1 MNEKQLPKNKMAK
14 PLLFGAVIFLLLVLS
29 SSFLFG
35 VLSYAFADEAIQISE
50 QHFFKNSEGNLNI
63 AGLLKND
70 GDMPVH
76 VIVGLNITSKISAF
90 DTIASPDQ
98 HVSTIQN
105 TTYSRIVFPSTS
117 SPFKFA
123 VPPDSSIIQK
133 AFIAD
138 IQEFPVPLYDNLVLN
153 YSNVPVGDNKALV
166 GTVKNV
172 GLVDIHNVSI
182 YASVHDKNRTQVDSV
197 KSNLI
202 PVLEPSQESGF
213 NAIPDP
219 NLRDEVEYFSCAGL
233 DYDQPIT
240 TLRVDDDEFIPYD
253 LRAIAKISTL
263 EYVNSTDSISFGVE
277 HYNPEGGDLSLK
289 VPQLSENQSLSVM
302 MDDKIYNKPLI
313 RLDGKTISIDLFIP
327 PGDHEMNIQGIRNRT

>member
-1 MNEKQLPKNKMAK
+1 MNEKRLPKNNTVKS
-14 PLLFGAVIFLLLVLS
+14 LLFGAVIWLLLILS
-29 SSFLFG
+29 PSFLFG
-35 VLSYAFADEAIQISE
+35 MFSFAFADEATRISE
-50 QHFFKNSEGNLNI
+50 QHLFKNSEGNLNI
-63 AGLLKND
+63 AGLVKND
-70 GDMPVH
+70 GNMPVH
-76 VIVGLNITSKISAF
+76 VIVGLNITSKISVN
-90 DTIASPDQ
+90 DTRSSPDQ

-105 TTYSRIVFPSTS
+105 TTFSRIVFPSTS

-138 IQEFPVPLYDNLVLN
+138 VQEFPAPLYDNLVLN
-153 YSNVPVGDNKALV
+153 YSNVPVGDNKALE

-172 GLVDIHNVSI
+172 GIVDIHNVSI
-182 YASVHDKNRTQVDSV
+182 YASVHNKNRTQIDSV

-202 PVLEPSQESGF
+202 PVLKPSQESAF
-213 NAIPDP
+213 NAIPEP
-219 NLRDEVEYFSCAGL
+219 NLREEVEYFSCAGL

-263 EYVNSTDSISFGVE
+263 EYVNSTDSISFGVK

-289 VPQLSENQSLSVM
+289 VPQLSENQTIFVM
-302 MDDKIYNKPLI
+302 MDDKTYDKPSI
-313 RLDGKTISIDLFIP
+313 NMDGKTINIDLFIP
-327 PGDHEMNIQGIRNRT
+327 PGDHEMKIQGIRNRM

>member
-1 MNEKQLPKNKMAK
+1 MNEKRLPKNNTVKS
-14 PLLFGAVIFLLLVLS
+14 LLFGAVIWLLLILS
-29 SSFLFG
+29 PSFLFG
-35 VLSYAFADEAIQISE
+35 MFSFAFADEATRISE
-50 QHFFKNSEGNLNI
+50 QHLFKNSEGILNI
-63 AGLLKND
+63 AGLVKND
-70 GDMPVH
+70 GNMPVH
-76 VIVGLNITSKISAF
+76 VIVGLNITSKISVN
-90 DTIASPDQ
+90 DTRSSPDQ

-105 TTYSRIVFPSTS
+105 TTFSRIVFPSTS

-138 IQEFPVPLYDNLVLN
+138 VQEFPAPLYDNLVLN
-153 YSNVPVGDNKALV
+153 YSNVPVGDNKALE

-172 GLVDIHNVSI
+172 GIVDIHNVSI
-182 YASVHDKNRTQVDSV
+182 YASVHNKNRTQIDSV

-202 PVLEPSQESGF
+202 PVLKPGQESVF
-213 NAIPDP
+213 NAIPEP
-219 NLRDEVEYFSCAGL
+219 NLREEVEYFSCAGL

-263 EYVNSTDSISFGVE
+263 EYVNSTDSISFGVK

-289 VPQLSENQSLSVM
+289 VPQLSENQTIFVM
-302 MDDKIYNKPLI
+302 MDDKTYDKPSI
-313 RLDGKTISIDLFIP
+313 NMDGKTINIDLFIP
-327 PGDHEMNIQGIRNRT
+327 PGDHEMKIQGIRNRM

>member
-1 MNEKQLPKNKMAK
+1 MNEKRLPKNNITK
-14 PLLFGAVIFLLLVLS
+14 PLLFGAVICLLLIVS
-29 SSFLFG
+29 PSFLFG
-35 VLSYAFADEAIQISE
+35 VFSYAFADEATRISE
-50 QHFFKNSEGNLNI
+50 QHFFKNSKGNLNI
-63 AGLLKND
+63 AGLVKND
-70 GDMPVH
+70 GNMPVH
-76 VIVGLNITSKISAF
+76 VIVGLNITSKISVN
-90 DTIASPDQ
+90 DTRASTDQ

-133 AFIAD
+133 AFISD
-138 IQEFPVPLYDNLVLN
+138 VQEFPVPLYDNLVLN
-153 YSNVPVGDNKALV
+153 YSNVPVADNKALV

-182 YASVHDKNRTQVDSV
+182 YASVHNKNRTQIDSV

-202 PVLEPSQESGF
+202 PVLKPGQESAF

-219 NLRDEVEYFSCAGL
+219 NLRGEVEYFSCAGL
-233 DYDQPIT
+233 DFNQPIN

-263 EYVNSTDSISFGVE
+263 EYVNSTDSISFGVK

-289 VPQLSENQSLSVM
+289 VPQLSANQTIFVM
-302 MDDKIYNKPLI
+302 MDDKTYDKPSI
-313 RLDGKTISIDLFIP
+313 RMDGKTINIDLFIP
-327 PGDHEMNIQGIRNRT
+327 PGDHEMNIQGIRNRM

>member
-1 MNEKQLPKNKMAK
+1 MNEKRLPKNNTVKS
-14 PLLFGAVIFLLLVLS
+14 LLFGAVIWLLLILS
-29 SSFLFG
+29 PSFLFG
-35 VLSYAFADEAIQISE
+35 MFSFAFADEATRISE
-50 QHFFKNSEGNLNI
+50 QHLFKNSEGNLNI
-63 AGLLKND
+63 AGLVKND
-70 GDMPVH
+70 GNMPVH
-76 VIVGLNITSKISAF
+76 VIVGLNITSKISVN
-90 DTIASPDQ
+90 DTRSPDQ

-105 TTYSRIVFPSTS
+105 TTFSRIVFPSTS

-138 IQEFPVPLYDNLVLN
+138 VQEFPAPLYDNLVLN
-153 YSNVPVGDNKALV
+153 YSNVPVGDNKALE

-172 GLVDIHNVSI
+172 GIVDIHNVSI
-182 YASVHDKNRTQVDSV
+182 YASVHNKNRTQIDSV

-202 PVLEPSQESGF
+202 PVLKPGQESAF
-213 NAIPDP
+213 NAIPEP
-219 NLRDEVEYFSCAGL
+219 NLREEVEYFSCAGL

-263 EYVNSTDSISFGVE
+263 EYVNSTDSISFGVK

-289 VPQLSENQSLSVM
+289 VPQLSENQTIFVM
-302 MDDKIYNKPLI
+302 MDDKTYDKPSI
-313 RLDGKTISIDLFIP
+313 NMDGKTINIDLFIP
-327 PGDHEMNIQGIRNRT
+327 PGDHEMKIQGIRNRM

>member
-1 MNEKQLPKNKMAK
+1 MNEKQLLKNNMVR
-14 PLLFGAVIFLLLVLS
+14 PLLFGAVICLLLILS
-29 SSFLFG
+29 PTFLFG
-35 VLSYAFADEAIQISE
+35 VFSYAFEDEATRISE
-50 QHFFKNSEGNLNI
+50 QHFFKNSKGNLNI
-63 AGLLKND
+63 AGLVKND
-70 GDMPVH
+70 GNMPVH
-76 VIVGLNITSKISAF
+76 VIVGLNITSKFIVS
-90 DTIASPDQ
+90 DTRSSTDQ

-138 IQEFPVPLYDNLVLN
+138 VQEFPTPLYDNLVLN
-153 YSNVPVGDNKALV
+153 YSNVPVGDNKALE

-172 GLVDIHNVSI
+172 GIVDIHNVSI
-182 YASVHDKNRTQVDSV
+182 YASVHNKNRTQIDSV

-202 PVLEPSQESGF
+202 PVLKPGQESVF
-213 NAIPDP
+213 NAIPEP
-219 NLRDEVEYFSCAGL
+219 NLREEVEYFSCAGL

-263 EYVNSTDSISFGVE
+263 EYVNSTDSISFGVK

-289 VPQLSENQSLSVM
+289 VPQVSANQTIFVM
-302 MDDKIYNKPLI
+302 MDDKTYDKPSI
-313 RLDGKTISIDLFIP
+313 NMDGKTINIDLFIP
-327 PGDHEMNIQGIRNRT
+327 PGDHEMKIQGIRNRM

>member
-1 MNEKQLPKNKMAK
+1 MSEKQLPKNNMAK
-14 PLLFGAVIFLLLVLS
+14 PLLFGVVICLLLILS
-29 SSFLFG
+29 PSFLFG
-35 VLSYAFADEAIQISE
+35 VFSFAFADEATRISE
-50 QHFFKNSEGNLNI
+50 QHFFKNSKGNLNI
-63 AGLLKND
+63 AGLVKND
-70 GDMPVH
+70 GNMPVH
-76 VIVGLNITSKISAF
+76 VIVGLNITSKISVN
-90 DTIASPDQ
+90 DTRASTDQ

-133 AFIAD
+133 AFISD
-138 IQEFPVPLYDNLVLN
+138 VQEFPVPLYDNLVLN
-153 YSNVPVGDNKALV
+153 YSNVPVADNKALV

-182 YASVHDKNRTQVDSV
+182 YASVHNKNRTQIDSV

-202 PVLEPSQESGF
+202 PVLKPGQESAF

-219 NLRDEVEYFSCAGL
+219 TLRGEVEYFSCAGL
-233 DYDQPIT
+233 DFDQPIN

-263 EYVNSTDSISFGVE
+263 EYVNSTDSISFGVK

-289 VPQLSENQSLSVM
+289 VPQLSANQTIFIM
-302 MDDKIYNKPLI
+302 MDDKTYDKPSI
-313 RLDGKTISIDLFIP
+313 RMDGKTINIDLFVP
-327 PGDHEMNIQGIRNRT
+327 PGDHEINIQGIRNRM

>member
-1 MNEKQLPKNKMAK
+1 MNEKRLPKNNITK
-14 PLLFGAVIFLLLVLS
+14 PLLFGAVICLLLIVS
-29 SSFLFG
+29 PSFLFG
-35 VLSYAFADEAIQISE
+35 VFSYAFADEATRISE
-50 QHFFKNSEGNLNI
+50 QHFFKNSKGNLNI
-63 AGLLKND
+63 AGLVKND
-70 GDMPVH
+70 GNMPVH
-76 VIVGLNITSKISAF
+76 VIVGLNITSKISVN
-90 DTIASPDQ
+90 DTRASTDQ

-133 AFIAD
+133 AFISD
-138 IQEFPVPLYDNLVLN
+138 VQEFPVPLYDNLVLN
-153 YSNVPVGDNKALV
+153 YSNVPVADNKALV

-182 YASVHDKNRTQVDSV
+182 YASVHNKNRTQIDSV
-197 KSNLI
+197 QSNLI
-202 PVLEPSQESGF
+202 PVLKPGQESAF

-219 NLRDEVEYFSCAGL
+219 NLRGEVEYFSCAGL
-233 DYDQPIT
+233 DFNQPIN

-263 EYVNSTDSISFGVE
+263 EYVNSTDSISFGVK

-289 VPQLSENQSLSVM
+289 VPQLSANQTIFVM
-302 MDDKIYNKPLI
+302 MDDKTYDKPSI
-313 RLDGKTISIDLFIP
+313 RMDGKTINIDLFIP
-327 PGDHEMNIQGIRNRT
+327 PGDHEMNIQGIRNRM

>member
-1 MNEKQLPKNKMAK
+1 MNEKRLPKNNTVKS
-14 PLLFGAVIFLLLVLS
+14 LLFGAVIWLLLILS
-29 SSFLFG
+29 PSFLFG
-35 VLSYAFADEAIQISE
+35 MFSFAFADEATRISE
-50 QHFFKNSEGNLNI
+50 QHLFKNSEGNLNI
-63 AGLLKND
+63 AGLVKND
-70 GDMPVH
+70 GNMPVH
-76 VIVGLNITSKISAF
+76 VIVGLNITSKISVN
-90 DTIASPDQ
+90 DTRSSPDQ

-105 TTYSRIVFPSTS
+105 TTFSRIVFPSTS

-138 IQEFPVPLYDNLVLN
+138 VQEFPAPLYDNLVLN
-153 YSNVPVGDNKALV
+153 YSNVPVGDNKALE

-172 GLVDIHNVSI
+172 GIVDIHNVSI
-182 YASVHDKNRTQVDSV
+182 YASVHNKNRTQIDSV

-202 PVLEPSQESGF
+202 PVLKPGQESVF
-213 NAIPDP
+213 NAIPEP
-219 NLRDEVEYFSCAGL
+219 NLREEVEYFSCAGL

-263 EYVNSTDSISFGVE
+263 EYVNSTDSISFGVK

-289 VPQLSENQSLSVM
+289 VPQLSENQTIFVM
-302 MDDKIYNKPLI
+302 MDDKTYDKPSI
-313 RLDGKTISIDLFIP
+313 NMDGKTINIDLFIP
-327 PGDHEMNIQGIRNRT
+327 PGDHEMKIQGIRNRM

>member
-1 MNEKQLPKNKMAK
+1 MNEKQLSKNNMAK
-14 PLLFGAVIFLLLVLS
+14 PLLFGAVICLLILS
-29 SSFLFG
+29 PSFLFG
-35 VLSYAFADEAIQISE
+35 VYSYAFADEATRISE
-50 QHFFKNSEGNLNI
+50 QHFFKNSIGNLNI
-63 AGLLKND
+63 VGLVKND
-70 GDMPVH
+70 GNMPVH
-76 VIVGLNITSKISAF
+76 VIVGMNITSKISES
-90 DTIASPDQ
+90 DTRASTD

-138 IQEFPVPLYDNLVLN
+138 VQEFPVPLYDNLVLN
-153 YSNVPVGDNKALV
+153 YSNVPIGDNKALV

-182 YASVHDKNRTQVDSV
+182 YASVHNKNRTQIDSV

-202 PVLEPSQESGF
+202 PVLKPSQESAF
-213 NAIPDP
+213 SAIADL
-219 NLRDEVEYFSCAGL
+219 NLRKEVEYFSCAGL

-240 TLRVDDDEFIPYD
+240 TLRVDDDEFIPFD

-263 EYVNSTDSISFGVE
+263 EYVNATDSISFGVK

-289 VPQLSENQSLSVM
+289 VPQLSENQTIFVI
-302 MDDKIYNKPLI
+302 MDDKTYDKPSI
-313 RLDGKTISIDLFIP
+313 RMDGKTINIDLFIP
-327 PGDHEMNIQGIRNRT
+327 PGDHEMKIQGIRNRT